1 MLTQELL
8 KKHLC
13 YDPETGEF
21 VRIGYFDSWGNY
33 VQKTSELRNLS
44 NEGYLII
51 SIQGK
56 RHKAHRLVFL
66 YVENNNLSNDVEVDH
81 IDGNRSNN
89 KYSNLRVVVKAEN
102 MKNKGLY
109 SNSSTGV
116 IGVSNFNGR
125 FRARINLNGKRI
137 SLGLF
142 DTIEEASKV
151 RKEYEIEYGYSDNHG
166 ESR

>member
-8 KKHLC
+8 KKHVF
-13 YDPETGEF
+13 YDPETGKF
-21 VRIGYFDSWGNY
+21 TRIGYFDSWGNY
-33 VQKTSELRNLS
+33 VKKTSELNKYS
-44 NEGYLII
+44 SEGYLIV

-56 RHKAHRLVFL
+56 RYKAHRLVFL
-66 YVENNNLSNDVEVDH
+66 YMNNDKLNDVEVDH

-89 KYSNLRVVVKAEN
+89 KYSNLRVVVRTEN

-116 IGVSNFNGR
+116 IGVSQFNGR
-125 FRARINLNGKRI
+125 FRARINLNGKRM

-142 DTIEEASKV
+142 DTIEEASRV
-151 RKEYEIEYGYSDNHG
+151 RKEYEIKYSYSDNHG
-166 ESR
+166 EVR

>member
-1 MLTQELL
+1 MLTQDLL
-8 KKHLC
+8 KKHLS
-13 YDPETGEF
+13 YNPDNGEF
-21 VRIGYFDSWGNY
+21 IRIGYFDSWGNY
-33 VQKTSELRNLS
+33 VKKNSELNVFS
-44 NEGYLII
+44 TEGYLII

-56 RHKAHRLVFL
+56 RYKAHRLVFL
-66 YVENNNLSNDVEVDH
+66 YMNNNNLSDVEVDH

-89 KYSNLRVVVKAEN
+89 KYSNLRVVVRTEN

-116 IGVSNFNGR
+116 IGVSQFNGR

-142 DTIEEASKV
+142 DTIEEASRV
-151 RKEYEIEYGYSDNHG
+151 RKECEIKYGYSDNHG
-166 ESR
+166 ELR